1 MDRNSTIGLV
11 LIFIIIITFTYINA
25 PSPNEVEEHNKR
37 VDSLAR
43 KEQTSKTQAK
53 SGDKA
58 NEPTKSVVET
68 VSKDSV
74 NQAVYGDFAAF
85 ASGTDGFSVI
95 ENDKIRVTLS
105 NKGGRV
111 YSVELKEYKRFD
123 STPLVLLEG
132 KNNEMGFT
140 FSTQQAR
147 IVSTSDL
154 YFSPSTQRSDAS
166 TEEAELNMK
175 LDMGGGKF
183 INQQYSLKPGSY
195 LLEYSVQFKGMKN
208 AIASNT
214 SSMQLDWKALIPQ
227 QERSKESENT
237 STTIYYK
244 LTDESATYL
253 TETDE
258 ETEELTVPVKWI
270 SFKQHYFN
278 STLISDQAFEGSKL
292 VTENSNREGY
302 IKNLSAQ
309 IFLPYQRNDNE
320 NYAFSFYFGP
330 NNYTG
335 LKKLDLGM
343 EKLVPL
349 GWGIFGWINRFATI
363 PIFHFLSR
371 FFSNYGIIILLLTLI
386 IKVVLFPA
394 VYRSYT
400 SMAKMRLL
408 KPEMDEIKEKYA
420 DDLQRQQQENMKLYK
435 RAGVNPLGG
444 CLPMLLQMPVL
455 IAIFQFFPSLIDLR
469 QQSFLWATDLSSY
482 DSILDLP
489 FKIPFYGD
497 HVSLWTLLMTAVTLV
512 YTFMNNQLSGQA
524 AQFKWISY
532 LMPIMFL
539 GIFNN
544 YAAGFTYYSTIATG
558 ITILQQEI
566 IKRMVDEKKLHA
578 QLEENKRKPESQK
591 KSAFQKRLEDMAK
604 KRGVDPKTFKKK

>member
-25 PSPNEVEEHNKR
+25 PSPTEVKDHNKR
-37 VDSLAR
+37 VDSIAR
-43 KEQTSKTQAK
+43 KEQTTMPKNQA
-53 SGDKA
+53 GDTSQSTS
-58 NEPTKSVVET
+58 NQVVAS

-95 ENDKIRVTLS
+95 ENDKIKVTLS

-111 YSVELKEYKRFD
+111 YSVELKEFRRFD
-123 STPLVLLEG
+123 STALVLLEG

-154 YFSPSTQRSDAS
+154 YFAPSTQSADATS
-166 TEEAELNMK
+166 GEATLNMK
-175 LDMGGGKF
+175 LDMGTDKY

-195 LLEYSVQFKGMKN
+195 MLEYSVQFKGMKN
-208 AIASNT
+208 SIAANT

-244 LTDESATYL
+244 LTDETATYL

-278 STLISDQAFEGSKL
+278 STLISEQAFEGSKL
-292 VTENSNREGY
+292 VTENSSRDGY

-309 IFLPYQRNDNE
+309 IFLPYQRNDKE
-320 NYAFSFYFGP
+320 TYAFSFYFGP

-371 FFSNYGIIILLLTLI
+371 FFNNYGIIILLLTLI
-386 IKVVLFPA
+386 IKLVLFPA

-408 KPEMDEIKEKYA
+408 KPEMDEIKEKHA

-558 ITILQQEI
+558 ITILLQEI